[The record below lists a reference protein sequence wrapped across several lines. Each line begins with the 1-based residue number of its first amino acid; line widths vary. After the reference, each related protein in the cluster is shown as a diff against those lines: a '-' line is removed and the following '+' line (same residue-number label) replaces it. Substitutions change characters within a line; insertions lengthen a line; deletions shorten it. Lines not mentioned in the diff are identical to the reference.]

1 MWATDSEQEG
11 RIEMAE
17 PKRPTWR
24 ARWLGQKLRELR
36 KNKDLSI
43 SEVAERLGNSPA
55 TVNRFESGVYP
66 IENDELRL
74 LMTMYG
80 VSDQADRSQLMQLA
94 QDVAQRG
101 WWEGL
106 VSNQNFADYVWAES
120 NASEIDSFQLTI
132 YPGQIQ
138 APEFAETLIRQGPE
152 SRSKVEMEKLL
163 EVRLT
168 RGQMLRKSNA
178 PIARFLLYEGVL
190 RQRLNTFEARHYA
203 AQFRHLLDVV
213 EYPNVELRYLPLDT
227 SVQALGDVNA
237 GFTVLKMKDEW
248 PTLVQVET
256 PVGAVVA
263 ETPDIDWAVAAFETL
278 WNEGAQGERQTV
290 DFVVKMLKEVEK

>member
-1 MWATDSEQEG
+1 
-11 RIEMAE
+11 MAE

-24 ARWLGQKLRELR
+24 ARWLGQKLRDLR

-80 VSDQADRSQLMQLA
+80 VSDRAARAEMLQLA

-106 VSNQNFADYVWAES
+106 VSDQGFADYIWAES
-120 NASEIDSFQLTI
+120 NASQIDSFQLTI
-132 YPGQIQ
+132 FPGQIQ
-138 APEFAETLIRQGPE
+138 APVFAETLIRQGPE
-152 SRSKVEMEKLL
+152 SQSKVLVEQLL

-168 RGQMLRKSNA
+168 RGQLLRKSNA
-178 PIARFLLYEGVL
+178 PAARFLIYEGVL
-190 RQRLNTFEARHYA
+190 RQRLKTFRPEHYA
-203 AQFRHLLDVV
+203 AQFRHLLEVS
-213 EYPNVELRYLPLDT
+213 EYPNVDLRYLPLDT
-227 SVQALGDVNA
+227 GVQTLGDVNA
-237 GFTVLKMKDEW
+237 GFTVLKMREEW
-248 PTLVQVET
+248 PTLVHVET

-263 ETPDIDWAVAAFETL
+263 ETPDIDWAISAFETL
-278 WNEGAQGERQTV
+278 WNEGGQSPKRTT
-290 DFVVKMLKEVEK
+290 DFIAKLLKEVEK

>member
-1 MWATDSEQEG
+1 MS
-11 RIEMAE
+11 E

-24 ARWLGQKLRELR
+24 ARWLGQKLRDLR

-43 SEVAERLGNSPA
+43 SDVAVRLGNSPA

-80 VSDQADRSQLMQLA
+80 VSDQADRAQLMQLA

-106 VSNQNFADYVWAES
+106 VSDQAFADYVWAES
-120 NASEIDSFQLTI
+120 NAIGIDSFQLTV

-138 APEFAETLIRQGPE
+138 APEFSETLIRQGPE
-152 SRSKVEMEKLL
+152 SKSKVLVEKLL

-168 RGQMLRKSNA
+168 RGQLLRKSNA
-178 PIARFLLYEGVL
+178 PAARFLLYEGVL
-190 RQRLNTFEARHYA
+190 RQRLSIFRPEHYA
-203 AQFRHLLDVV
+203 AQFRHLLEVTD
-213 EYPNVELRYLPLDT
+213 YPNVELRYLPLGT
-227 SVQALGDVNA
+227 GVQTLGDVGA
-237 GFTVLKMKDEW
+237 GFTVLRMKDEW
-248 PTLVQVET
+248 PTLVHVET

-263 ETPDIDWAVAAFETL
+263 ETPDIDWAVSAFDTL
-278 WNEGAQGERQTV
+278 WNGGADTRRTTE
-290 DFVVKMLKEVEK
+290 FVAKMLKEVEK